1 MFPYVSLG
9 NISNTRK
16 SVSSEKWLKS
26 KCFYSFS
33 IFRQGGPVN
42 NGNWTEWSTVW
53 AGIVRVIWNHKYDF
67 RPNCT
72 TGGQLPFLLYPFW
85 NCSNNGLAQF
95 RYFIDAVL
103 RRFEITFIL
112 FFLRGKQTFQN
123 LPHDTLCLSFSCNLV
138 GYFKQAL
145 KSDRL
150 FFFGVA
156 SSLAGKKMRFKAKN
170 GAIRE

>member
-53 AGIVRVIWNHKYDF
+53 AGIVRVIWNHKYGF

-103 RRFEITFIL
+103 SRFEITFIL
-112 FFLRGKQTFQN
+112 FFWGGNKSFKICHMILFVFHFPAIWLVTLNKLWN
-123 LPHDTLCLSFSCNLV
+123 LIGC
-138 GYFKQAL
+138 
-145 KSDRL
+145 
-150 FFFGVA
+150 FFFWC
-156 SSLAGKKMRFKAKN
+156 SLLIGWEKD
-170 GAIRE
+170 AI

>member
-16 SVSSEKWLKS
+16 SVSSDIWTPRS
-26 KCFYSFS
+26 GWSQNVF
-33 IFRQGGPVN
+33 IHFRYLDRVAQLIMVIELSG
-42 NGNWTEWSTVW
+42 VW
-53 AGIVRVIWNHKYDF
+53 AGIVRVIWNHKYGF

-103 RRFEITFIL
+103 SRFEITFIL
-112 FFLRGKQTFQN
+112 FFWGGNKSFKICHMILFVFHFPAIW
-123 LPHDTLCLSFSCNLV
+123 LVTLNKPWNQIGC
-138 GYFKQAL
+138 
-145 KSDRL
+145 
-150 FFFGVA
+150 FFFLV
-156 SSLAGKKMRFKAKN
+156 
-170 GAIRE
+170 